1 MFGQILLST
10 FQWTFSTFCH
20 FCTSLYFVIAVHSSV
35 SDQKRF
41 KWGCVRNAFPRIWCT
56 NSYIAREAL
65 AKRCHRDKCARDGV
79 NPNLLKAL
87 REINGWSGSGVACTV
102 SCFALRSS
110 LIAIKSRFT
119 FWCFSPGFRW
129 AREDLTATLMP
140 SLRGLS
146 ITPTHT
152 CMLVPQVRADH
163 CRHALVTTEPGK
175 QKWWNA
181 DSRGSWTHTQK
192 YLLATGSGMH
202 CALEFN
208 YNPE

>member
-1 MFGQILLST
+1 MNKWWKCIGQKVWEPCKETIKDAQMFGQMLPST

-65 AKRCHRDKCARDGV
+65 AKRCHGDKCARNSV

-87 REINGWSGSGVACTV
+87 REINGWSGSGVARTV

-110 LIAIKSRFT
+110 LIAIKSCFT
-119 FWCFSPGFRW
+119 FWCFSPGFRR

-152 CMLVPQVRADH
+152 RARSSRRWGQIVAAML
-163 CRHALVTTEPGK
+163 
-175 QKWWNA
+175 
-181 DSRGSWTHTQK
+181 
-192 YLLATGSGMH
+192 
-202 CALEFN
+202 
-208 YNPE
+208 